1 MSMLQQNGGKR
12 KSKARTFQRFHKAES
27 DIVAAITKMYLNVA
41 VVAATKGFAGAMVK
55 QMVHKLADNGQI
67 KGDFP
72 VTVCG

>member
-1 MSMLQQNGGKR
+1 M
-12 KSKARTFQRFHKAES
+12 
-27 DIVAAITKMYLNVA
+27 AAITKMYLNVA

-55 QMVHKLADNGQI
+55 QMVHKLTDNGQI